1 MGIGGY
7 SPGTLSPRH
16 EAALDEAIQV
26 LTDEFFEDL
35 VALGNGAAF
44 AETEMAGYL
53 PPKYLPRYSFLFA
66 KQFLTCLLTVAWKLP
81 SRQDHALS
89 CIAEELALRALLQA
103 AQMILEASGETATYD
118 GLREVA
124 FEDEDCELLFRPDLD
139 GIEDSELGR
148 SLGVG
153 NLAFGDWFVPFHG
166 RGHVHPYVEGG
177 AGEQGA

>member
-7 SPGTLSPRH
+7 SPGTLSPGH
-16 EAALDEAIQV
+16 EAALDDAIQV
-26 LTDEFFEDL
+26 LTDEFFDDL

-44 AETEMAGYL
+44 AETDMAGYL

-66 KQFLTCLLTVAWKLP
+66 KQFLTCLLTVAWKLR

-89 CIAEELALRALLQA
+89 CIAEELALRALLEA
-103 AQMILEASGETATYD
+103 AQSILEASGETATYD

-124 FEDEDCELLFRPDLD
+124 FEDEDIELLFRPDLD

-177 AGEQGA
+177 AGEQRA